1 MNIYDILVLTKQKN
15 KFTYSDLIHL
25 SRLNELDT
33 KKVQDYALLRLIV
46 QSHTHNK
53 DLIHNP
59 RD

>member
-1 MNIYDILVLTKQKN
+1 MNIYDILVLTKHKN
-15 KFTYSDLIHL
+15 KFNYNDFTCL
-25 SRLNELDT
+25 SKLNNLET
-33 KKVQDYALLRLIV
+33 KKVQDNALLRLIV